1 VPRSSKD
8 FDLAQGATLGLT
20 LAATLSLFAYL
31 GYRID
36 EWLQCFPIGVI
47 AGSVLGLA
55 AGMTYVIRK
64 VADLQARGKDEDP
77 GPGGD
82 GRDERH

>member
-1 VPRSSKD
+1 MPRTSKD

-20 LAATLSLFAYL
+20 LAATIGLFAYI

-36 EWLQCFPIGVI
+36 TWLNCFPIGVI
-47 AGSVLGLA
+47 AGSITGLA

-64 VADLQARGKDEDP
+64 VADLQEHGKD
-77 GPGGD
+77 GD
-82 GRDERH
+82 DDA